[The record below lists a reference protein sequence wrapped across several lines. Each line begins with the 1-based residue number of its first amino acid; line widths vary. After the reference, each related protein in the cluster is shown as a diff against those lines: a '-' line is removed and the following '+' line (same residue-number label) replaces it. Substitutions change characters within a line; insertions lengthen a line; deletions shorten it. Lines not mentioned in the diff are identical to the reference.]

1 LANVILR
8 SSATKNL
15 VYGMEKVIY
24 SKNEMVRSPQH
35 VKFLHTVIPTLY
47 PGFVEITFS
56 GGTTLQVIAIA
67 RRR

>member
-1 LANVILR
+1 
-8 SSATKNL
+8 
-15 VYGMEKVIY
+15 MEKVIY
-24 SKNEMVRSPQH
+24 SKNEMVRSTQH

-56 GGTTLQVIAIA
+56 GGTTLQVIVIA